1 MATIGSITVAFS
13 ASLDEFETGI
23 EEVSDLLDGLSESVD
38 DISEKI
44 EGSSKTIKVKT
55 IVDAK
60 QVDAAADKIENT
72 SASVKVTASL
82 DKPETVADEVKKAT
96 GKGKDNKVTFLAD
109 VKDVIAKSIEAGKST
124 AILKKTIVAP
134 IVATTNG
141 VSEAIEFGKQLT
153 NAYSLSATSVSD
165 FAKSLSSA
173 STSAN
178 GLREG
183 VVLAFGLKSAWD
195 ASSVSAAGAS
205 KSVKNI
211 GKALAGIAGESQNQE
226 SLSDALSA
234 GGAAFASAAVTATL
248 YNGAMSLVNRSTEN
262 LDPKLKAAIR
272 GLAGIA
278 LAAASAEGESRLA
291 ASAATL
297 LKTALTSQAS
307 PLAAVVAFTKT
318 YSEGMREVSATSTAA
333 VDRQRALVR
342 IQNVL
347 SQVFATAKS
356 SATGFFT
363 PLVTGFT
370 RAREA
375 GDGYAASLI
384 RGLSGLANSIGI
396 VRSAAQ
402 SLGSAFAPFIAGFTR
417 ATAAGGSYFA
427 AFDRGITDQLLSIS
441 LFRNAM
447 SGIGSVFKAT
457 GASQFFDPLIAGF
470 TRARTAGDGFIGA
483 IARGVNGQL
492 QSSAAFRA
500 LQGAVEAA
508 GKSIYDFS
516 ASIVGVNATTKIG
529 RDTYSAFAATVRA
542 VGPTFSEVSAR
553 LGVFK
558 SSVSA
563 AFQAL
568 PAGKVVV
575 GALSDAFKSLTD
587 RASGV
592 ATSLPT
598 IGSALSSVGP
608 LMSLAGVATGKFSHQ
623 LEELSVHAQSIEQM
637 ADRFDATTREM
648 EVLAYAAESAR
659 VGMGQL
665 AKASQAFLT
674 NVSKVRIG
682 QLNTES
688 VMEAKFAFDRLGIS
702 INDLRK
708 EDPNAMFGKVA
719 EELLKLP
726 DAADRAA
733 VAFDL
738 FGKQAVNILPALR
751 GLKEAKSDTD
761 RLGLATS
768 KIDFGRLI
776 NAEASF
782 DRVSAASKAL
792 SRTMLATFA
801 PLQTG
806 WNNLMADLKGGVVA
820 AMGPIRTMMGAAFV
834 PMQVFMEVI
843 GRVINILL
851 RMVGVVTTVF
861 VAFTDA
867 QGVANAW
874 TELGT
879 AIKYFLEKLEEVVSV
894 AQTVASAFADSIT
907 PAFQESTEAIDES
920 AEMFNRVVFAAKT
933 LAEVMVIAGLVSAVM
948 QTFKIEAGKMALS
961 FIKSMFSMQAAQAA
975 FTAIRT
981 AIKLVTFDLIM
992 LGSNFIK
999 QIAVRSVTAL
1009 ALGLQNFLGYVA
1021 GIIFGNAAVTVS
1033 STATGYAMAAAWII
1047 GTLGLAAIIVV
1058 ILAVISNMDKLYSW
1072 FENFGANVGK
1082 LFTFK
1087 GLYDAASAVAEA
1099 IKNVFVGMLN
1109 LIAGFLSGIWANIKK
1124 AVMGVKG
1131 PEKIDAATS
1140 SVDKIVETRGA
1151 NRAASA
1157 AIGDKSAMKPEDV
1170 KSLTS
1175 TVSNARNEMTS
1186 LSIEAAKFG
1195 EKGRKAFLAAR
1206 ADFDKLQQ
1214 RLADGTID
1222 PAKFEK
1228 ESARV
1233 RKSLQENLR
1242 LADVLSPEQMQQSAE
1257 EMRKSVEDAMSQV
1270 REVARGQDLGSDMST
1285 DRFFPTSDA
1294 IKQAAEGFS
1303 SQYESELMKIEQKL
1317 QSGGYGTGQ
1326 GALKEAQKAKEQ
1338 AQSDFNRNMGKI
1350 KADVS
1355 FASDIRKALE
1365 DAFLSPLEAY
1375 EKNLKKIMDNK
1386 SLSPEEKSRA
1396 TAMEQK
1402 KMVEGTFGKTS
1413 GQSFREKEQMLAAA
1427 TSSGAFAQAYGG
1439 DKAAGAARAA
1449 AERNKLNMDR
1459 RQAAGLDP
1467 TASQSLKAGTD
1478 SINDAFG
1485 VTGKTL
1491 NEIQSTLSPE
1501 QFAEYQEAIKKNAEK
1516 VKQSLGVEQTGA
1528 QKLAESRTKLD
1539 NALADGVIDQDE
1551 YNKAVKKNK
1560 DDLLSSLGIKKT
1572 PAQDFEDAVKRIKE
1586 NAAELSPEELA
1597 KGMKEAKDNLLA
1609 SLGIDKSPSQAAAES
1624 MKKLQEAFDKGQI
1637 STDEFAKGAQKAKD
1651 SLLQSLG
1658 IPLDPVIQLKTRMND
1673 LQEAFSKG
1681 LITQEEFTRG
1691 QEEAKRSMLPGSE
1704 EESPVKKFRRDM
1716 DSIDKAVKEGLITE
1730 EEGGQRKK
1738 MIQAQLQEDMKP
1750 ALDRLAPDRRKVEAT
1765 DARSKGGVDTF
1776 FRILRGNDNPTLK
1789 AQLEIARNTRLLA
1802 EAAAEPEAAPV
1813 IANMQGR

>member
-72 SASVKVTASL
+72 SATVKVTASL
-82 DKPETVADEVKKAT
+82 DKPDSVSDEVKKAT
-96 GKGKDNKVTFLAD
+96 GKGKDNTVTFLAN
-109 VKDVIAKSIEAGKST
+109 VKDVISKSVEAGRAT
-124 AILKKTIVAP
+124 AVLKKTIVAP
-134 IVATTNG
+134 IVATTKG

-153 NAYSLSATSVSD
+153 SAYSQSATSVGD

-195 ASSVSAAGAS
+195 ASSEASSGAARSIGIVSR
-205 KSVKNI
+205 
-211 GKALAGIAGESQNQE
+211 ALSAISAESQNQE
-226 SLSDALSA
+226 RLSDAISE
-234 GGAAFASAAVTATL
+234 GGAAFASTAVTAAM
-248 YNGAMSLVNRSTEN
+248 YNGAMSLVNRATEG
-262 LDPKLKAAIR
+262 LDPKLKAATR
-272 GLAGIA
+272 GLAALA
-278 LAAASAEGESRLA
+278 LAAAQAEGASRLA
-291 ASAATL
+291 ASSATL
-297 LKTALTSQAS
+297 FKSALTSQAS
-307 PLAAVVAFTKT
+307 PLAAIVAFTRT
-318 YSEGMREVSATSTAA
+318 YSSGMREVSATSTAA

-347 SQVFATAKS
+347 SQAFANTKS
-356 SATGFFT
+356 AASGLFT

-375 GDGYAASLI
+375 GDGYAQALI
-384 RGLSGLANSIGI
+384 RGLSGQANSIGI

-402 SLGSAFAPFIAGFTR
+402 SLGNAFAPFVAGFTR
-417 ATAAGGSYFA
+417 ALAAGDSYFA
-427 AFDRGITDQLLSIS
+427 AFDRGITGQLLSIS

-447 SGIGSVFKAT
+447 AGIGSVFKAT

-470 TRARTAGDGFIGA
+470 TRARAAGDGFIA
-483 IARGVNGQL
+483 SIARGVNGQL
-492 QSSAAFRA
+492 QSSAAFRM
-500 LQGAVEAA
+500 LQGAVAAA
-508 GKSIYDFS
+508 GKSMYDFS
-516 ASIVGVNATTKIG
+516 ASIIGVNATTKIG

-542 VGPTFSEVSAR
+542 IGPTFSEVSAR

-558 SSVSA
+558 AAVSA

-568 PAGKVVV
+568 PGGKAVV
-575 GALSDAFKSLTD
+575 ATLSEAFKSLTD
-587 RASGV
+587 SASGV
-592 ATSLPT
+592 ATSLPS
-598 IGSALSSVGP
+598 IGRVLGTVGP
-608 LMSLAGVATGKFSHQ
+608 LMNLAGVATGRFSHE

-637 ADRFDATTREM
+637 ADRFDATTSEM

-665 AKASQAFLT
+665 AKASQTFLA

-682 QLNTES
+682 QLNSES
-688 VMEAKFAFDRLGIS
+688 VIEAKFAFDRLGVS
-702 INDLRK
+702 IDDLRGA
-708 EDPNAMFGKVA
+708 DPNALFGEIA
-719 EELLKLP
+719 EKLLDVP

-733 VAFDL
+733 IAFDL
-738 FGKQAVNILPALR
+738 FGKQAVNILPALN
-751 GLKEAKSDTD
+751 GLKEAKDD
-761 RLGLATS
+761 ANRLGLATS
-768 KIDFGRLI
+768 KIDFSRLI
-776 NAEASF
+776 NAEESF
-782 DRVSAASKAL
+782 DRVSGASKAL

-801 PLQTG
+801 PLQAG
-806 WNNLMADLKGGVVA
+806 WNNLMADLKGGLVSA
-820 AMGPIRTMMGAAFV
+820 LGPIRTMMAAAFV
-834 PMQVFMEVI
+834 PMQVFLEII

-851 RMVGVVTTVF
+851 RLVGVVTTVI
-861 VAFTDA
+861 AAMTNA
-867 QGVANAW
+867 PGVANAW
-874 TELGT
+874 QSIGVAVKAALVP
-879 AIKYFLEKLEEVVSV
+879 LEQVVGV
-894 AQTVASAFADSIT
+894 AQTIASAFADSIT
-907 PAFQESTEAIDES
+907 PAIDEGAS
-920 AEMFNRVVFAAKT
+920 AFENLVFAAQT
-933 LAEVMVIAGLVSAVM
+933 LGTVIVLTGLTSAVM
-948 QTFKIEAGKMALS
+948 ETFGIQAGKMALT
-961 FIKSMFSMQAAQAA
+961 FLKSMFSMKAAQAA
-975 FTAIRT
+975 FTAIS
-981 AIKLVTFDLIM
+981 AGIKLVTFDLVVM
-992 LGSNFIK
+992 GSNFIK
-999 QIAVRSVTAL
+999 QIAVRSVTAV
-1009 ALGLQNFLGYVA
+1009 AIGLQNFLGYVA
-1021 GIIFGNAAVTVS
+1021 GIIFGNAAITVS
-1033 STATGYAMAAAWII
+1033 TTATGYAMAAAWVI

-1058 ILAVISNMDKLYSW
+1058 ILAVISNLDKLYKW
-1072 FENFGANVGK
+1072 FANFGQNVVK
-1082 LFTFK
+1082 LFTFE
-1087 GLYDAASAVAEA
+1087 GLADAATAVADA

-1109 LIAGFLSGIWANIKK
+1109 TVAGFLSGIWTNIKK
-1124 AVMGVKG
+1124 AVAGVKG

-1140 SVDKIVETRGA
+1140 SVETIVATRGA
-1151 NRAASA
+1151 NRSANAAVGNS
-1157 AIGDKSAMKPEDV
+1157 SAMKPEDV
-1170 KSLTS
+1170 KSLTA
-1175 TVSNARNEMTS
+1175 TVTEARDGMTS
-1186 LSIEAAKFG
+1186 LSLEAAKFG

-1214 RLADGTID
+1214 RLADGTIS
-1222 PAKFEK
+1222 PEKFE
-1228 ESARV
+1228 EETQRV
-1233 RKSLQENLR
+1233 RKSLQENLN
-1242 LADVLSPEQMQQSAE
+1242 LADVLSPEQMQESAE
-1257 EMRKSVEDAMSQV
+1257 QMRKSVEDAMAKV
-1270 REVARGQDLGSDMST
+1270 REVSRGQDLGSDMST

-1326 GALKEAQKAKEQ
+1326 KALKEAQKAKEQ
-1338 AQSDFNRNMGKI
+1338 AQADFNRNMGKI
-1350 KADVS
+1350 EADVS

-1365 DAFLSPLEAY
+1365 DAFLTPLQSY

-1386 SLSPEEKSRA
+1386 SLSPEEKTRA

-1449 AERNKLNMDR
+1449 AERNKLNMER

-1467 TASQSLKAGTD
+1467 TASQSLTAGID
-1478 SINDAFG
+1478 AVNDAFG

-1491 NEIQSTLSPE
+1491 TEIQSTLSPE

-1528 QKLAESRTKLD
+1528 QKLAETRSKLD
-1539 NALADGVIDQDE
+1539 KALSDGVITQDE
-1551 YNKAVKKNK
+1551 YNKALQNNR
-1560 DDLLSSLGIKKT
+1560 DELLASLGIKKT
-1572 PAQDFEDAVKRIKE
+1572 PAQDFEDAVKKIKE
-1586 NAAELSPEELA
+1586 NAAELSPEEIA
-1597 KGMKEAKDNLLA
+1597 KGMKEAKDNLLQ
-1609 SLGIDKSPSQAAAES
+1609 SLGIDKSPAQAAAES

-1637 STDEFAKGAQKAKD
+1637 SADEFAKGAQKAKD

-1658 IPLDPVIQLKTRMND
+1658 IPLDPVTQLKTRMND
-1673 LQEAFSKG
+1673 LQEAFSQG

-1730 EEGGQRKK
+1730 EDAAQRKLNV
-1738 MIQAQLQEDMKP
+1738 QAQLQEDMKP
-1750 ALDRLAPDRRKVEAT
+1750 ALDRLAPDRRKVEAS
-1765 DARSKGGVDTF
+1765 DVRSKGGVDTF

-1802 EAAAEPEAAPV
+1802 EAAAEPDAAPV

>member
-124 AILKKTIVAP
+124 AILKKTIIAP
-134 IVATTNG
+134 IVATTKG

-211 GKALAGIAGESQNQE
+211 GGALAAIAGESQNQE
-226 SLSDALSA
+226 RLSDALSA

-347 SQVFATAKS
+347 SQVFATTKS
-356 SATGFFT
+356 SVTGFFT

-402 SLGSAFAPFIAGFTR
+402 SLGNAFAPFIAGFTR

-470 TRARTAGDGFIGA
+470 TRARTAGDGFIAA

-568 PAGKVVV
+568 PAGRVVV

-637 ADRFDATTREM
+637 ADRFDATTQEM
-648 EVLAYAAESAR
+648 EVLAFAAESAR

-665 AKASQAFLT
+665 AKASQAFLA

-682 QLNTES
+682 QLNSES
-688 VMEAKFAFDRLGIS
+688 VIEAKFAFDRLKLS
-702 INDLRK
+702 IDDLR
-708 EDPNAMFGKVA
+708 EAEPNSLMGEVA
-719 EELLKLP
+719 DRLLDVP

-733 VAFDL
+733 IAFDI

-751 GLKEAKSDTD
+751 GLKEAKEDTD

-768 KIDFGRLI
+768 KIDFDRLI
-776 NAEASF
+776 SAEQSF
-782 DRVSAASKAL
+782 DRVSGASKAL

-801 PLQTG
+801 PIQAG
-806 WNNLMADLKGGVVA
+806 WNNLMADLKGGIVA
-820 AMGPIRTMMGAAFV
+820 AIGPIRTMMAAAFV
-834 PMQVFMEVI
+834 PMQVFMEII

-851 RMVGVVTTVF
+851 RMVGVVTTVIAAMTNAPA
-861 VAFTDA
+861 VA
-867 QGVANAW
+867 VAWSAIG
-874 TELGT
+874 E
-879 AIKYFLEKLEEVVSV
+879 AIKELLAPFEMILST
-894 AQTVASAFADSIT
+894 AQAVASAFADSIT
-907 PAFQESTEAIDES
+907 PAIDEGAS
-920 AEMFNRVVFAAKT
+920 AFEKLAFAAQT
-933 LAEVMVIAGLVSAVM
+933 LGTVIVMTGLASAVM
-948 QTFKIEAGKMALS
+948 QTFGIQAGKMALT
-961 FIKSMFSMQAAQAA
+961 FIKSMFSMKAAQAA
-975 FTAIRT
+975 FTAIST
-981 AIKLVTFDLIM
+981 AIKFVTFDLIM

-1009 ALGLQNFLGYVA
+1009 AIGLQNFLGYVA
-1021 GIIFGNAAVTVS
+1021 GIIVGNAAVTVS

-1082 LFTFK
+1082 LFTFN

-1099 IKNVFVGMLN
+1099 IKNVFVGMITS
-1109 LIAGFLSGIWANIKK
+1109 IAGFLSGIWTNIKK

-1151 NRAASA
+1151 NRAANA

-1704 EESPVKKFRRDM
+1704 EESPVKKFKRDM

-1802 EAAAEPEAAPV
+1802 EAAADPEAAPV